1 VLQYLANAGGLDNG
15 LRLRTTTLP
24 DRFIE
29 QASPA
34 AMYADAGLTV
44 ADIVR
49 TVQGV
54 TLARTQA
61 RRA

>member
-1 VLQYLANAGGLDNG
+1 
-15 LRLRTTTLP
+15 
-24 DRFIE
+24 
-29 QASPA
+29 
-34 AMYADAGLTV
+34 MYADAGLTV